1 MEGERLVPQCGS
13 QHHFVD
19 SFTFE
24 TISLELFVFGRE
36 CSECLLVED
45 LACDQITPA
54 WYGRLGDDTT
64 VSCEGKI
71 QVGTSLLPLV
81 CWQGPEDRNK
91 GVPAEIQKPEAVTS
105 KRADSTTLDLEIS
118 LNCHCTKL
126 SSSSTKQQLL
136 MTHHN

>member
-36 CSECLLVED
+36 CSECLLAED

-54 WYGRLGDDTT
+54 WYGRLGMTPLYP
-64 VSCEGKI
+64 VKARYKWAPPC
-71 QVGTSLLPLV
+71 SLLSA
-81 CWQGPEDRNK
+81 GK
-91 GVPAEIQKPEAVTS
+91 AQKRGTKEFLLRS
-105 KRADSTTLDLEIS
+105 KSQ
-118 LNCHCTKL
+118 KL
-126 SSSSTKQQLL
+126 SLQNELTRPLWTYK
-136 MTHHN
+136 